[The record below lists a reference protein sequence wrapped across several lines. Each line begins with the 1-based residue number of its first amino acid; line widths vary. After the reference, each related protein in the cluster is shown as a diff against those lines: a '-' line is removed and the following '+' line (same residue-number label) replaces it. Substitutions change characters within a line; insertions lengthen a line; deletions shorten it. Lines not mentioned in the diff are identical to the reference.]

1 MCIFAEQLVWWVK
14 VMRVCKIN
22 QNRKLRME
30 SDATFLNR
38 FLKIMFQIQTSS
50 LPLCHHFSL
59 WPLSSTRAA
68 KWRTHVKQA
77 QEITSHSI
85 SACCSSVSGSRDGV
99 RLLLCAPT
107 GLLLIEADVDCVSH
121 TCPRKGHLG
130 QVKTSQP
137 RSLPSSAFYRRHC
150 YSGCSVWSFVIGFSA
165 GERQSSSRNREKGWL
180 PWVVC
185 HGRNVETD
193 MGGKGGWLVAFKSD
207 LFEKQQRGLVPKT
220 QRQ

>member
-1 MCIFAEQLVWWVK
+1 
-14 VMRVCKIN
+14 
-22 QNRKLRME
+22 
-30 SDATFLNR
+30 
-38 FLKIMFQIQTSS
+38 MFQIQTSS

-121 TCPRKGHLG
+121 TCPRKVTLDRWRQASPAHSPHLLFTEG
-130 QVKTSQP
+130 IATPAALCGRLSSG
-137 RSLPSSAFYRRHC
+137 SLPVKGNRPPETGRRGDYH
-150 YSGCSVWSFVIGFSA
+150 GLFVMVGTWKRI
-165 GERQSSSRNREKGWL
+165 
-180 PWVVC
+180 WV
-185 HGRNVETD
+185 E
-193 MGGKGGWLVAFKSD
+193 KGGWLVAFKSD